1 MTLFN
6 RLLLIIFGTGLIPI
20 IPTAGFLFYYQSVA
34 KNNVQNLHENI
45 AQMASLMISQK
56 ADELDRR
63 LYNMWEP
70 GTDYITASKLKK
82 TLDRNPEFL
91 FMAFTGPD
99 GREILS
105 GGAPEIKRL
114 FGYVDLSRDPLFKK
128 AARTGR
134 CQLGEFELIYNLPI
148 CRLIYPMESGHYAL
162 AVINLRDLF
171 VKLEMQKMGST
182 GGVFVSDPEGRVFSL
197 RGETQPVSGE
207 SLKRLFSGPAKSS
220 RDLAGA
226 GGNYYLAS
234 YSEVPG
240 FSLYAL
246 TLQDRWDAFKG
257 INLITS
263 LIAFFLLG
271 ISTVFYFSALILSR
285 RLVNPVGELM
295 EGARRVADKNFK
307 QPVKE
312 DADITEVSTLLRS
325 FNTMMT
331 EVDRYHGLQVE
342 KMLEEKQKVE
352 LLISLIHDAI
362 ILSDFRGGLLY
373 ANSAAR
379 ELLGLPAAVPGRSG
393 RGRAD
398 GSAFGA
404 KDGDKQ
410 EPEPEV
416 IRRRVSGLVD
426 LKGRT
431 AGEIIELPA
440 AQGPKKYYR
449 MSMQVLSSKTGS
461 PGVFMVLRDV
471 TLEQEMQRVKED
483 FFHAVAHDL
492 RAPLLTMQGYIKL
505 LEHSCAQTEKNAG
518 YISNIKDSSTRLFEM
533 LENILDIARME
544 AGNLKPRLAP
554 INARKFAESVFESFK
569 ALFEQKG
576 VRFVLDQPPAPALT
590 FKGDERLL
598 RRVLENILSNAYKF
612 TPAGGSVFIGAG
624 AEAGLMSFHVS
635 DTGPGIPEGERA
647 AIFEKYKQLKG
658 AEGPEQGFGLGLAI
672 TKKIVEM
679 HKGRIRVEP
688 GPSGGSRFVFE
699 LPA

>member
-6 RLLLIIFGTGLIPI
+6 RLLLIIFGTGLIPV

-34 KNNVQNLHENI
+34 KSNIQNLHENI
-45 AQMASLMISQK
+45 AQMASLMVAQK

-70 GTDYITASKLKK
+70 GIDYITASNLKK
-82 TLDRNPEFL
+82 TLARNPEFL
-91 FMAFTGPD
+91 FMAFTGTD
-99 GREILS
+99 GREVFS

-134 CQLGEFELIYNLPI
+134 SQLGEFELIYNLPI
-148 CRLIYPMESGHYAL
+148 CRLVYPMESGHYAF

-171 VKLEMQKMGST
+171 VKLEMQKMGSA
-182 GGVFVSDPEGRVFSL
+182 GGVFISDPEGRVFSL
-197 RGETQPVSGE
+197 RGETQPVSRE
-207 SLKRLFSGPAKSS
+207 SLKRFFSGAVRST
-220 RDLAGA
+220 RELAGVK
-226 GGNYYLAS
+226 GDSYLAS

-240 FSLYAL
+240 FELYAL

-263 LIAFFLLG
+263 LIVFFLLG

-285 RLVNPVGELM
+285 RLINPVGELI

-307 QPVKE
+307 RPVKE
-312 DADITEVSTLLRS
+312 DADITEMSALIRS
-325 FNTMMT
+325 FNAMMT

-362 ILSDFRGGLLY
+362 ILSDFRGELLY
-373 ANSAAR
+373 ANAAAR
-379 ELLGLPAAVPGRSG
+379 ELLG
-393 RGRAD
+393 
-398 GSAFGA
+398 FN
-404 KDGDKQ
+404 DGDG
-410 EPEPEV
+410 PEPKSDIV
-416 IRRRVSGLVD
+416 RNRVAGLVN
-426 LKGRT
+426 LKAKT
-431 AGEIIELPA
+431 AGEFIELSEPA
-440 AQGPKKYYR
+440 GRKKYYR
-449 MSMQVLSSKTGS
+449 ISMQILSPRTSS

-471 TLEQEMQRVKED
+471 TLEQELQRVKED

-505 LEHSCAQTEKNAG
+505 LEHSCAMTEKNAG
-518 YISNIKDSSTRLFEM
+518 YISNIKDSSARLFEM

-544 AGNLKPRLAP
+544 AGNLKPHIESIDAE
-554 INARKFAESVFESFK
+554 KFAAAAFESFK
-569 ALFEQKG
+569 ALFEGKG
-576 VRFVLDQPPAPALT
+576 VKFRFEHPAAAGLT
-590 FKGDERLL
+590 FRGDERLL

-612 TPAGGSVFIGAG
+612 TPSGGTVVLCAA
-624 AEAGLMSFHVS
+624 AEAGRVGFYVS
-635 DTGPGIPEGERA
+635 DTGPGIPEGQREA
-647 AIFEKYKQLKG
+647 VFEKYKQLKG
-658 AEGPEQGFGLGLAI
+658 AQGEQQGFGLGLAI

-679 HKGRIRVEP
+679 HKGTIHVEA
-688 GPSGGSRFVFE
+688 GLSGGSRFVFS

>member
-1 MTLFN
+1 MIAWHTMTLFN

-20 IPTAGFLFYYQSVA
+20 VPTAGFLFYYQSVA
-34 KNNVQNLHENI
+34 KSNVQNLHENI

-70 GTDYITASKLKK
+70 GTDYITASKLRK

-99 GREILS
+99 GREVLS

-114 FGYVDLSRDPLFKK
+114 FGYVDLSRDHLFKK
-128 AARTGR
+128 AVRTGR
-134 CQLGEFELIYNLPI
+134 SQLGEFELIYNLPI
-148 CRLIYPMESGHYAL
+148 CRLVYPMESGHYAF

-171 VKLEMQKMGST
+171 VKLEMQKMGGT
-182 GGVFVSDPEGRVFSL
+182 GGVFISDPEGRVFSL
-197 RGETQPVSGE
+197 RGETQPVSRE
-207 SLKRLFSGPAKSS
+207 NLKRLFSDPGKSS
-220 RDLAGA
+220 RELAGA
-226 GGNYYLAS
+226 GGTYYLAS
-234 YSEVPG
+234 YSEVPD

-246 TLQDRWDAFKG
+246 TLQDRWEAFRG

-312 DADITEVSTLLRS
+312 EADITEMSTLLRS
-325 FNTMMT
+325 FNAMMT

-362 ILSDFRGGLLY
+362 ILSDFRGELLY
-373 ANSAAR
+373 ANAAGR
-379 ELLGLPAAVPGRSG
+379 ELLGLPASAPAASG
-393 RGRAD
+393 
-398 GSAFGA
+398 GSGA
-404 KDGDKQ
+404 ERRD
-410 EPEPEV
+410 PEPEV
-416 IRRRVSGLVD
+416 LRRKVAGLVD

-431 AGEIIELPA
+431 AGEIIELSQP
-440 AQGPKKYYR
+440 QGRKKYYR
-449 MSMQVLSSKTGS
+449 MSMQVLSPKTSS

-471 TLEQEMQRVKED
+471 TLEQEMQRMKED

-505 LEHSCAQTEKNAG
+505 LERSCAQTGKNAD
-518 YISNIKDSSTRLFEM
+518 YICNIKDSSARLFEM

-544 AGNLKPRLAP
+544 AGNLKPRMAP
-554 INARKFAESVFESFK
+554 INALEFAASVFESFK

-576 VRFVLDQPPAPALT
+576 VKFSLDQPDSGLA

-612 TPAGGSVFIGAG
+612 TPAGGSVAIGAG
-624 AEAGLMSFHVS
+624 AVAGQVSFYVS
-635 DTGPGIPEGERA
+635 DTGPGVPEDQRSV
-647 AIFEKYKQLKG
+647 IFEKYKQLKS
-658 AEGPEQGFGLGLAI
+658 AEGAEQGFGLGLAI

-679 HKGRIRVEP
+679 HKGRIRVEA

-699 LPA
+699 LPV